1 MTNHSFAELHGFSAD
16 PFASTNSEDE
26 ELLEEYFVPPPYFSN
41 VIGDPQAPKP
51 KVIFAPRGSGKTAQR
66 RMIEV
71 ASLDEETPFVCI
83 TYDQFD
89 NVGNGPLSTQ
99 DHLVAICRLL
109 TVTVLEYLDR
119 RPEQA
124 ADLSD
129 HQKRVLKV
137 AGETFA
143 GGMSQSEYNRAF
155 SSIKSLGDHATEIW
169 HKYGGVIAAGITIAM
184 KKAGLDDISIPAQLR
199 QQASNLSESARYFYE
214 QLVEIIA
221 EPLRGGSIYIL
232 VDKVDETPY
241 SSADPS
247 RAWEII
253 SALILDLPTLEKK
266 EVGFKIFLWDQVK
279 SSFLEAGSRGDRLQP
294 VTLSWDNGQLSKM
307 LSRRLKAYSER
318 KTESF
323 NQLTAEDLPFDA
335 HELLARLAEGS
346 PREMIRMA
354 EAVAAENTR
363 VKADHHAISRDEFL
377 RGVRNYS
384 SARSEELYGTY
395 LSDLRKIGSQSFT
408 INHIANNVFNISN
421 QAARSKIQKW
431 VNSGAVL
438 RLGEIS
444 NGKKKPLHLYGLS
457 SIKLLIALSPQFD
470 VLELLEN
477 FTFACETCGTVTI
490 MSETRLVCPGCHVTL
505 SISKTPSIMTAG
517 SENDD

>member
-1 MTNHSFAELHGFSAD
+1 MTNHSFADWHGFSAD

-51 KVIFAPRGSGKTAQR
+51 KLIFAPRGSGKTAQR

-71 ASLDEETPFVCI
+71 ASLDDELPFVCI

-89 NVGNGPLSTQ
+89 SAANAPLTAN
-99 DHLVAICRLL
+99 DHLIAICRLL

-124 ADLSD
+124 SDLSD

-155 SSIKSLGDHATEIW
+155 SSIKSLEDHASEIW
-169 HKYGGVIAAGITIAM
+169 HKYGGVIAAGIAIAM
-184 KKAGLDDISIPAQLR
+184 KKAGLDDVSIPAQLR
-199 QQASNLSESARYFYE
+199 AQAANLSESARYFYE

-221 EPLRGGSIYIL
+221 EPLRGGSVYIL

-247 RAWEII
+247 KAWDII

-279 SSFLEAGSRGDRLQP
+279 NSFLDSGGRGDRLQP
-294 VTLSWDNGQLSKM
+294 VTLHWENKQLSQM
-307 LSRRLKAYSER
+307 MSRRLKAYSER
-318 KTESF
+318 KTSSF
-323 NQLTAEDLPFDA
+323 NQITESDLPFDA
-335 HELLARLAEGS
+335 HDLLVRLAEGS

-354 EAVAAENTR
+354 ESVAAENTTLKSKFHPITR
-363 VKADHHAISRDEFL
+363 EEFL
-377 RGVRNYS
+377 LGVRNYS
-384 SARSEELYGTY
+384 GARSEELYGSY
-395 LSDLRKIGSQSFT
+395 LSDLRKIGLQSFT
-408 INHIANNVFNISN
+408 TNHIANNVFNISN

-431 VNSGAVL
+431 VNSGAVV
-438 RLGEIS
+438 RLGEIP

-457 SIKLLIALSPQFD
+457 SIKLLIALSPQYD
-470 VLELLEN
+470 VLELLDN
-477 FTFACETCGTVTI
+477 FTFSCEACGTVTI
-490 MSETRLVCPGCHVTL
+490 MSETKLVCPGCHVTL
-505 SISKTPSIMTAG
+505 AISRTPSILSAG
-517 SENDD
+517 AITGA